1 MILLSVFLAMSVL
14 EPIWAKERLQQPL
27 HRKVSRGLL
36 QKAEA
41 EGYNC
46 TARSRS
52 PRGRSGGVK
61 SFLKSWATGE
71 LTAVGLARFASGIDT
86 EDKTDAGIG
95 MGRLAGIASMTS
107 SSDKNCSSK
116 SIDLLSQT
124 GLDTLVRPVPHAKK
138 EKTITY
144 HLRPTD
150 LMRLIHSRNRRKF
163 GKIFGANKADF
174 RSLSLKYSSSA
185 ADSLA

>member
-1 MILLSVFLAMSVL
+1 
-14 EPIWAKERLQQPL
+14 
-27 HRKVSRGLL
+27 
-36 QKAEA
+36 
-41 EGYNC
+41 
-46 TARSRS
+46 
-52 PRGRSGGVK
+52 
-61 SFLKSWATGE
+61 
-71 LTAVGLARFASGIDT
+71 
-86 EDKTDAGIG
+86 

-163 GKIFGANKADF
+163 GKIFGANKADLKAF
-174 RSLSLKYSSSA
+174 WTSSFSTKEGQEFKELHPTLRLQQPEHLKASIPIVVHEDTERYRINIAHSFWLAQLHQPFLFFCSTSLLGFSMAKGLDQTA
-185 ADSLA
+185 FH

>member
-52 PRGRSGGVK
+52 PRGRSGAVK
-61 SFLKSWATGE
+61 SFLKSWAIGDI
-71 LTAVGLARFASGIDT
+71 TAVGLARFASGIVT

-95 MGRLAGIASMTS
+95 MSRLAGIASMTS

-163 GKIFGANKADF
+163 GQIFGANKAD
-174 RSLSLKYSSSA
+174 LKAFWEFLFSTEGCQ
-185 ADSLA
+185 

>member
-1 MILLSVFLAMSVL
+1 
-14 EPIWAKERLQQPL
+14 
-27 HRKVSRGLL
+27 
-36 QKAEA
+36 
-41 EGYNC
+41 
-46 TARSRS
+46 
-52 PRGRSGGVK
+52 
-61 SFLKSWATGE
+61 
-71 LTAVGLARFASGIDT
+71 
-86 EDKTDAGIG
+86 